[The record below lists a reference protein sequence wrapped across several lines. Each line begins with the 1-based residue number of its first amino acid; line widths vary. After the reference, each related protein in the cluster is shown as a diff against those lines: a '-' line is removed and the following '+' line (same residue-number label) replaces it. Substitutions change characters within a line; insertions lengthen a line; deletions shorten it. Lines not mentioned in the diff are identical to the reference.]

1 MIILE
6 KDGYKFDLT
15 TQRFLINRWETDEGE
30 KVRQKIVEGLRASSE
45 IRGILD
51 SYVLDHEDNSDPYA
65 HPIYPPN
72 VMTEGAFW
80 VLTQDDLRGIQFYSE
95 DFKGSKSFAKK
106 ALSYARFYNCNLKEA
121 NLERSDLSYATFK
134 NCNLSSAIFAMSGG
148 FNASFLECDMGGACF
163 LEGFLHDC
171 DLSGSNLEDVF
182 FESATLKNISVNHK
196 TRFSQQIRTEWSIR
210 TMPKDQ
216 IPDILR
222 SIRIAYENAEIWDS
236 MDAFLVA
243 EQRAKRKALLWP
255 ELLQAKSFKHFSA
268 WFGSLARDYYSMYS
282 TSPVRVVF
290 FSFFIPLFFT
300 LLYWAVGVPTGTDTV
315 GQAFAEALYYSF
327 TTFTTLGF
335 GDVVYEANRPFLRV
349 LSTLEA
355 FAGTV
360 SLSLLVVIFARKVIR

>member
-6 KDGYKFDLT
+6 KDGFKFDMT
-15 TQRFLINRWETDEGE
+15 TQRFLINRWETNLGE
-30 KVRQKIVEGLRASSE
+30 KVRQEIVEGLQESSE

-51 SYVLDHEDNSDPYA
+51 SYLLDHEDNYDPYA
-65 HPIYPPN
+65 HPIYPPSA
-72 VMTEGAFW
+72 MTEGAFW
-80 VLTQDDLRGIQFYSE
+80 VLTQDDLRGIKFYNE

-106 ALSYARFYNCNLKEA
+106 ALSYASFYNCNLKEA
-121 NLERSDLSYATFK
+121 NLERSELSYATFNK
-134 NCNLSSAIFAMSGG
+134 CNLADAIFAMSGG

-163 LEGFLHDC
+163 LDVFLHDC

-182 FESATLKNISVNHK
+182 FQRATLKNISVNHK
-196 TRFSQQIRTEWSIR
+196 TRFSQQVRTEWSGQ
-210 TMPKDQ
+210 TLPEDQ

-222 SIRIAYENAEIWDS
+222 QIRIAYENAEIWDS

-255 ELLQAKSFKHFSA
+255 ELLQAKSFKHFSS
-268 WFGSLARDYYSMYS
+268 WFGSLARDYYSAYS

-290 FSFFIPLFFT
+290 FSFLIPLLFA
-300 LLYWAVGVPTGTDTV
+300 LLYLAVGVPTGPDTV
-315 GQAFAEALYYSF
+315 EQAFGEALYYSF

-335 GDVVYEANRPFLRV
+335 GDVVYEANRPLLRV